1 VKDRFWTI
9 CAVALLA
16 TTSVFARDLSDEAFA
31 KACPSDAAWM
41 SAQKEAKPHVAE
53 QISNAPLRAEINK
66 RFDADQAARNA
77 ITAHPADKSLVA
89 NVNRIDQS
97 NLMWLRQQIQ
107 DDGFPSVAEVG
118 HKGIFEIFMLIQ
130 HADRDR
136 ALQTKALKLME
147 PLVDSNEVSKMDVAF
162 LTDRILVAEG
172 RPQRYGTQFGADEQG
187 RRTLKPVE
195 DPANLDKRRA
205 SMGLEPEN
213 DYKCRM
219 DFIFGK

>member
-1 VKDRFWTI
+1 VRDRFWAI
-9 CAVALLA
+9 CAVTLLA
-16 TTSVFARDLSDEAFA
+16 TTNAFARDLSDEAFA

-41 SAQKEAKPHVAE
+41 SAQNETKPHADE
-53 QISNAPLRAEINK
+53 QISNAPLRTEINK

-77 ITAHPADKSLVA
+77 ITADPADKSLVA

-97 NLMWLRQQIQ
+97 NLMWLRQQI
-107 DDGFPSVAEVG
+107 DNDGFPSVAEVG

-147 PLVDSNEVSKMDVAF
+147 PLVASNEVSKMDVAF

-172 RPQRYGTQFGADEQG
+172 KPQRYGTQFGTDEQG
-187 RRTLKPVE
+187 NRTLNPVE
-195 DPANLDKRRA
+195 DPANLDKRRE
-205 SMGLEPEN
+205 SMGLEPED